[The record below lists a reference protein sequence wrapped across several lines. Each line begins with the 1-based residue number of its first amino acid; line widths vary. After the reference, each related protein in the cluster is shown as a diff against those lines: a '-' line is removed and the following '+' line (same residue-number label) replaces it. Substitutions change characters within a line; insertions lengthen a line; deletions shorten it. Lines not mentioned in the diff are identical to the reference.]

1 MKFQFFLRVS
11 NDISASIPS
20 IEEFILQVLLLGD
33 DSEAQT
39 LKKVRRTLQSQPRA
53 VNQILANVLDK
64 GDLWRQKRKEVAVKY
79 RNYLRN
85 IGEAADSDSFVDSL
99 LKNFATELQVR
110 EVQLGFSM
118 KGDDFK
124 ILCLYVKS
132 NILTDWDRWC
142 R

>member
-39 LKKVRRTLQSQPRA
+39 LRKVRRTLQSQPRA

-85 IGEAADSDSFVDSL
+85 IGEAADSDSFVTSL
-99 LKNFATELQVR
+99 LENFATELQVR
-110 EVQLGFSM
+110 EVQFGFSM

-124 ILCLYVKS
+124 ILFFYV
-132 NILTDWDRWC
+132 
-142 R
+142 

>member
-39 LKKVRRTLQSQPRA
+39 LRKVRRTLQSQPRA

-64 GDLWRQKRKEVAVKY
+64 GDLWTHPTYSSNLRFPI
-79 RNYLRN
+79 RNLHVSR
-85 IGEAADSDSFVDSL
+85 
-99 LKNFATELQVR
+99 
-110 EVQLGFSM
+110 
-118 KGDDFK
+118 
-124 ILCLYVKS
+124 
-132 NILTDWDRWC
+132 
-142 R
+142 